1 MMRTAQQFYVASG
14 DKFRFLMVPFCFF
27 PCPCRR
33 SSCPSCKL
41 RSFRCSILFPWHC
54 SGSRLSSVGSSAH
67 SFSSS
72 GNSNESGLLF
82 NGIARLFCN
91 LCCIFIDLRH

>member
-1 MMRTAQQFYVASG
+1 MFSG
-14 DKFRFLMVPFCFF
+14 
-27 PCPCRR
+27 RR

-41 RSFRCSILFPWHC
+41 RGFRCSIFIISLALLRVLACHPWD
-54 SGSRLSSVGSSAH
+54 LSAH

-91 LCCIFIDLRH
+91 LCC